1 MESFKQQMKSSEL
14 TYTELPIPIVLWE
27 RRNITEKQKNQQRR

>member
-14 TYTELPIPIVLWE
+14 TYTELPIALWE
-27 RRNITEKQKNQQRR
+27 KRNITEKQKNQQRH